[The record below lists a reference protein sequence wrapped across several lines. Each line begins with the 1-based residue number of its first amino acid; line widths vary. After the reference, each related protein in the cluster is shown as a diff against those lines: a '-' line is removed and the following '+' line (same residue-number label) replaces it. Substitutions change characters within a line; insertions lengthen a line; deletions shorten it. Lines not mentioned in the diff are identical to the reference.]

1 MEKIDNINFR
11 GRRLENNQNL
21 RLNEAVSKLRSHAR
35 RKKAGR
41 KGSTSNSDL
50 VMNSYL
56 NDNVED
62 TQYYFSLVSFST
74 KRNLNLG
81 SKLRSVF

>member
-1 MEKIDNINFR
+1 MEKIDNINFC

-41 KGSTSNSDL
+41 KGSTSDL

-62 TQYYFSLVSFST
+62 AQFYFSLVSFST